1 MCLIVLLVLPMHC
14 IFFKGKRDDN
24 PFYTK
29 EDAATEARQIHA
41 VSGFMFVIFLWKKR
55 LPYSFRIV

>member
-1 MCLIVLLVLPMHC
+1 MISNTLNGLTSVYSYIV
-14 IFFKGKRDDN
+14 FFKGKRDDN

-41 VSGFMFVIFLWKKR
+41 VSGFMFVIFL
-55 LPYSFRIV
+55 